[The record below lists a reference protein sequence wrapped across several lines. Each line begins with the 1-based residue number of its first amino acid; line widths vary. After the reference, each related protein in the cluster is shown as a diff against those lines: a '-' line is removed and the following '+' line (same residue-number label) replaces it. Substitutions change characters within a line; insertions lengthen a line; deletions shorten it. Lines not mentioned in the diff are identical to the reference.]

1 MSKIKS
7 IIVYILSVLLA
18 FETGLLVLV
27 GGMLMLHDELKKD
40 RKKNKISYRHYYEDR
55 EEA

>member
-7 IIVYILSVLLA
+7 IIIYILSVLLA